1 MTTIKLC
8 GCVVGTMAL
17 LVLVAAGAI
26 FYPQWAYQVD
36 QLVVEK
42 KLLSSDAPIY
52 RVELDKLI
60 DQLPGDDRR
69 VNEVTQEEW
78 LALLAEP
85 GWVKVESG
93 GLGDLVPIGTLAF
106 RPVRDGEEPL
116 TTDEI
121 NLQLRLFLTISGFE
135 LPIGK

>member
-52 RVELDKLI
+52 RVGEQVISDSDI
-60 DQLPGDDRR
+60 VMTDQAISIEGEANPISLP
-69 VNEVTQEEW
+69 
-78 LALLAEP
+78 
-85 GWVKVESG
+85 
-93 GLGDLVPIGTLAF
+93 
-106 RPVRDGEEPL
+106 
-116 TTDEI
+116 TD
-121 NLQLRLFLTISGFE
+121 NPYADMT
-135 LPIGK
+135 